1 MKNTVPVTLAYNNDL
16 KIKVKFLNGSVS
28 VKRMMKNT
36 FQAKKETPSTK
47 FKLWLNWIQRL
58 IRCFPKNSCAISL
71 LKAEV
76 SFYCAG
82 SKNLPSH
89 QTACHPNWTA
99 WKKTTSVF
107 KSEMKLAEF
116 IRELYLEAGNISL
129 VGAFFLTTGDLGEED
144 LALTFVET

>member
-1 MKNTVPVTLAYNNDL
+1 MSQWKEWWKTHF
-16 KIKVKFLNGSVS
+16 K
-28 VKRMMKNT
+28 
-36 FQAKKETPSTK
+36 QKKKHHLQK

-58 IRCFPKNSCAISL
+58 IRRFPKNSFAISL

-116 IRELYLEAGNISL
+116 IRELYLEAGNISQ